1 MKRLLLLL
9 GAGLLAYLLAARTED
24 DFDIWEDIEKDW
36 Y

>member
-1 MKRLLLLL
+1 MRRLALLL
-9 GAGLLAYLLAARTED
+9 GAGLLAYLWASRPK